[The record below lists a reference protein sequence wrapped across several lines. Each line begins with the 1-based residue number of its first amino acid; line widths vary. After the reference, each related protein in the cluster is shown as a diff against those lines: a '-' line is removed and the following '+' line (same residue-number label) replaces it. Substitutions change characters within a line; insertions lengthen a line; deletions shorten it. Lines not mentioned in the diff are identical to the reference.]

1 MEWCAANPLS
11 GKGRVIVREEWPASF
26 TENNPQRRFLSDN
39 NRFIWI
45 SERNGFSNFYL
56 YDMSGRLINTITNHQ
71 FEVAN
76 IVKVD
81 EATNKLYYMARSGDN
96 HMKLQL
102 HVVGLDGTGDVML
115 TDPALNHSVNI
126 SPDNKYFVDNCQTH
140 NVPPFSR
147 LVDMKGKIVAELAQ
161 SDLTKFNQLG
171 LKKVEQ
177 FNYKSADGVTD
188 LHGTIHFPSAFDPAK
203 KYPVILTIYGGPGST
218 GASESFTMPNA
229 LAEYGFLVIQVTA
242 RNGAGRGKA
251 IADPLY
257 GNLSSAEID
266 DFAAGVKSL
275 WSRPYFNKDR
285 VGVFGTSYGGTVSAA
300 CLLRYPDVFHAAVA
314 NSGVM
319 DWQNYDALYTERFM
333 GLLEDNE
340 EGYDRARLK
349 NYAKDLDGH
358 LMIFFGTSDNN
369 VHPSNSLQLIDA
381 LQKAGK
387 HFEVQVGPDYG
398 HTGLNSSR
406 MMEFFIWHLVMN

>member
-1 MEWCAANPLS
+1 MS
-11 GKGRVIVREEWPASF
+11 GK
-26 TENNPQRRFLSDN
+26 
-39 NRFIWI
+39 
-45 SERNGFSNFYL
+45 
-56 YDMSGRLINTITNHQ
+56 LINTITNHK

-81 EATNKLYYMARSGDN
+81 EANNKLYYMARSGDN
-96 HMKLQL
+96 HMKTQL
-102 HVVGLDGTGDVML
+102 HVVGLDGKADVRL
-115 TDPALNHSVNI
+115 TDPAFNHSVNI

-177 FNYKSADGVTD
+177 FTYKSVDGVTD
-188 LHGTIHFPSAFDPAK
+188 LHGTMHFPSEFDPSK

-218 GASESFTMPNA
+218 GASESFTLPNA
-229 LAEYGFLVIQVTA
+229 MTEYGFLVIQVTA
-242 RNGAGRGKA
+242 RNGSGRGKA
-251 IADPLY
+251 IADPVY
-257 GNLSSAEID
+257 GNLSTAEIA
-266 DFAAGVKSL
+266 DFAAGVRSL
-275 WSRPYFNKDR
+275 WKH
-285 VGVFGTSYGGTVSAA
+285 
-300 CLLRYPDVFHAAVA
+300 PDAFHAAVA

-319 DWQNYDALYTERFM
+319 DWQNYDALYTERYM
-333 GLLEDNE
+333 GLLEDNK
-340 EGYDRARLK
+340 EGYEKARLK
-349 NYAKDLDGH
+349 NYAKDLRGH

-387 HFEVQVGPDYG
+387 HFEVQVGPDHG
-398 HTGLNSSR
+398 HAAMNNSR